1 MHNHPVWRFENQMPP
16 GREFEIFHSTNTNP
30 QPTIYQ
36 SHHFYELYFIL
47 RGSIRVIVDE
57 LDVTPVIGEAL
68 IYPPKCMHRVIHLDP
83 SLPYERFY
91 IYLSKEFLSSI
102 STDGFDFTRALD
114 ALTAG
119 GRFHFRPGEETVR
132 ELVPLADEIIDG
144 ARDQS
149 PEGIIAN
156 RCRMTLY
163 LLKLLKVLE
172 VSASPD
178 VDSETTRMNDLIR
191 YINQNAAQ
199 PLSLDQLAEVFGISK
214 YVLLHEFKDYTGMS
228 VYQYIL
234 TRRVILA
241 QELISQGVK
250 PNQACERCGFADY
263 TSFYRAFKAR
273 TGKSPNQYAK
283 AAQE

>member
-1 MHNHPVWRFENQMPP
+1 MHNHPVWRFEKQMPP

-68 IYPPKCMHRVIHLDP
+68 IYPPKCMHRIIHLDP

-102 STDGFDFTRALD
+102 STDGFDFTAALD

-119 GRFHFRPGEETVR
+119 GRCYFRPGVSAVQ
-132 ELVPLADEIIDG
+132 ELVVMADEIIDG

-163 LLKLLKVLE
+163 LLKLLRLLKE
-172 VSASPD
+172 SAAPET
-178 VDSETTRMNDLIR
+178 DSETNRMNALIR
-191 YINQNAAQ
+191 YINQNAARA
-199 PLSLDQLAEVFGISK
+199 LSLDQLAEVFGISK
-214 YVLLHEFKDYTGMS
+214 FVLLHEFKDYTGMS

-234 TRRVILA
+234 TRRVMLA
-241 QELISQGVK
+241 QELIAQGVK
-250 PNQACERCGFADY
+250 PNQACERCGFTDY